1 MPHLVLL
8 GDSIFDNAFY
18 VPGQPAVIEQ
28 LRVALPRGWQA
39 TLLAVDGNVAID
51 VVRHLERLPA
61 DASHLAISAGGNDAL
76 RASNVI
82 AQPARTIAEALAVL
96 ADLQLAFRAD
106 YRAMLAAVRD
116 YRLPTVMCTIYDAIP
131 GLERELVAALSQFND
146 VILREAIGAGIPVL
160 DLRLL
165 CDEASD
171 YSPLSPIEPSHLG
184 GRKIA
189 ATLARIVTEHDF
201 TRRQSVIYARE

>member
-18 VPGQPAVIEQ
+18 VPGQPALIEQ
-28 LRVALPRGWQA
+28 LRGALPSGWQA

-76 RASNVI
+76 RASNAI
-82 AQPARTIAEALAVL
+82 AQPARTIAEALAEV
-96 ADLQLAFRAD
+96 AKLQAAFRAD
-106 YRAMLAAVRD
+106 YLAMLAAVRAH
-116 YRLPTVMCTIYDAIP
+116 RLPTVICTIYDAIP
-131 GLERELVAALSQFND
+131 GLERELVAALSHFND
-146 VILREAIGAGIPVL
+146 VILREAIVARVPVL
-160 DLRLL
+160 DLRLV
-165 CDEASD
+165 CNEASD

-189 ATLARIVTEHDF
+189 DALARIFTGHDF
-201 TRRQSVIYARE
+201 SRGQTVVYTG

>member
-8 GDSIFDNAFY
+8 GDSIFDNAAY
-18 VPGQPAVIEQ
+18 VPGHPAVIEQ
-28 LRVALPRGWQA
+28 LRRSLPSGSEA
-39 TLLAVDGNVAID
+39 TLLAVDGNIAID
-51 VVRHLERLPA
+51 VIRQLRGLPA
-61 DASHLAISAGGNDAL
+61 GATHLAISAGGNDAL
-76 RASNVI
+76 IASGI
-82 AQPARTIAEALAVL
+82 LAQPADSVAQVLHELAE
-96 ADLQLAFRAD
+96 LQAAFRRE
-106 YRAMLAAVRD
+106 YREMLDEVLSPQ
-116 YRLPTVMCTIYDAIP
+116 LPTVICTIYDAIP
-131 GLERELVAALSQFND
+131 GLTRDAAAALALFND

-189 ATLARIVTEHDF
+189 ASLARIVAEHDF